1 MNKATNLTHDLTSL
15 QTYLFHEGTNYR
27 SYEMLGSIFIPA
39 GAGCDSGFRFA
50 VWAPNASHVSLV
62 GDFNGWLTDKHP
74 MKRVKNSGIW
84 CIFVPGIE
92 PGERY
97 KYAIASKD
105 GKTVLKAD
113 PFAFCAEL
121 RPNTASVTYRLDL
134 YEWKHSKSSASSAQK
149 EPPYESPML
158 IYEVHA
164 GSWKRHKDGAFLN
177 YRELADELV
186 PYLTEMG
193 YTHVELMPLCEH
205 PYDASWG
212 YQVTGYFAATRRYGD
227 PEDLMYFVDSC
238 HSAGIK
244 VIMDWVPAHFPKD
257 AHGLR
262 RFDGTFLYEY
272 EDPLLGEHPHWGT
285 LVFDYSKPEVR
296 SFLVSSAMFWLDIYR
311 IDGLRVDAVSS
322 MIYRDYGREQG
333 EWLPNREGGNINLEA
348 VEFLQYL
355 NKTVFAEFP
364 NALMIAEEATA
375 FPKVTM
381 PVHEGG
387 LGFNYKWNMGWMNDT
402 LKYFSMDPVYRKD
415 SHHLLTFLIMYT
427 YSENFILPLSHDEVV
442 HGKKSLLD
450 KMYGTYEQKF
460 ASLRAFYAYMMAL
473 PGKKLLFMGGEFGQ
487 FIEWKYDS
495 QLDWLLLDYDS
506 HNKLQNYTKELNLV
520 YHKNRCL
527 WQLDHVPEGFEW
539 IEADDNQNSIVA
551 FMRRG
556 RQNGEYLIAVSNF
569 TPVSR
574 MQYSIRVPTQGEY
587 YEVLHSDWKDFGGSI
602 EIPRSYR
609 TTREADTGGN
619 IYSIRMDLAPLSTV
633 YLRKRGK
640 RAPSSNIYR
649 SKREG

>member
-1 MNKATNLTHDLTSL
+1 
-15 QTYLFHEGTNYR
+15 
-27 SYEMLGSIFIPA
+27 
-39 GAGCDSGFRFA
+39 
-50 VWAPNASHVSLV
+50 
-62 GDFNGWLTDKHP
+62 
-74 MKRVKNSGIW
+74 
-84 CIFVPGIE
+84 
-92 PGERY
+92 
-97 KYAIASKD
+97 
-105 GKTVLKAD
+105 
-113 PFAFCAEL
+113 
-121 RPNTASVTYRLDL
+121 
-134 YEWKHSKSSASSAQK
+134 
-149 EPPYESPML
+149 
-158 IYEVHA
+158 
-164 GSWKRHKDGAFLN
+164 
-177 YRELADELV
+177 
-186 PYLTEMG
+186 
-193 YTHVELMPLCEH
+193 
-205 PYDASWG
+205 
-212 YQVTGYFAATRRYGD
+212 
-227 PEDLMYFVDSC
+227 MYFVDSC

-442 HGKKSLLD
+442 HGKKTIVD
-450 KMYGTYEQKF
+450 QMWGNYDQKF
-460 ASLRAFYAYMMAL
+460 AQVRNLYVYMFAH
-473 PGKKLLFMGGEFGQ
+473 PGKKLNFMGNELAMFREFDEDRELDWMLLEYGRHNAFARFFRDLGQ
-487 FIEWKYDS
+487 IYISHPALYKYDYEHKGFRWIDADNADQS
-495 QLDWLLLDYDS
+495 IYSFYREDENEYIICVMNLTGNTYEEFLIGVPQRGSY
-506 HNKLQNYTKELNLV
+506 KELINS
-520 YHKNRCL
+520 
-527 WQLDHVPEGFEW
+527 EW
-539 IEADDNQNSIVA
+539 SIYDGCD
-551 FMRRG
+551 FC
-556 RQNGEYLIAVSNF
+556 NYK
-569 TPVSR
+569 PV
-574 MQYSIRVPTQGEY
+574 
-587 YEVLHSDWKDFGGSI
+587 
-602 EIPRSYR
+602 
-609 TTREADTGGN
+609 
-619 IYSIRMDLAPLSTV
+619 
-633 YLRKRGK
+633 
-640 RAPSSNIYR
+640 R
-649 SKREG
+649 SKKQKKPVHGYENAINIRIAPFGAMLLSCKNKAKKENYNKKKATTKRQQQKSC